1 MAYTRKQTTK
11 GGAAYYEI
19 RCQISRDA
27 PEYSTRW
34 YVPDGWSEKAIQREL
49 AKQAAEFE
57 RRCHAGEVKTK
68 KQQKAE
74 REEAKRRADAIQTV
88 RQYGERVF
96 MPAKAV
102 TISENTRAGFQSVL
116 DLHVYPVIGD
126 VKLPDVTSAMLS
138 ALLLDFQATGK
149 AHGTVIRVYTILSLL
164 FKMAYLNDVIQRN
177 PMDKVSRPKPRK
189 DEEKQTDVEAFSAEE
204 MRYIFKCLD
213 AEPLKWQCF
222 VRLLAVTGIRRGEAC
237 GLEWRS
243 VDFAANTIT
252 IRQTLNYTKAKG
264 VYIDTTK
271 NKKERVIDVD
281 PAVTALLK
289 RLRLEQSEKCIS
301 KYVFT
306 QDDSSE
312 PMFPQSPTRYFTTFG
327 RRYGV
332 QHFHPHK
339 LRHSFASIAITSGAD
354 VASVSEILGH
364 SDKAVTLRVYAH
376 SDAEARKK
384 ASGIFID
391 ALKEEKRA

>member
-11 GGAAYYEI
+11 SGAAYYEI

-74 REEAKRRADAIQTV
+74 REEAKRLADAIQTV
-88 RQYGERVF
+88 KQYGERVF
-96 MPAKAV
+96 MPAKTV

-116 DLHVYPVIGD
+116 DLHIYPVIGD
-126 VKLPDVTSAMLS
+126 MKMPDVTSAMLS

-164 FKMAYLNDVIQRN
+164 FKMAYMNDVIQRN
-177 PMDKVSRPKPRK
+177 PMDKVLRPKPRK

-222 VRLLAVTGIRRGEAC
+222 VRLLAVTGVRRGEAC

-243 VDFAANTIT
+243 VDFTANTIT
-252 IRQTLNYTKAKG
+252 VRQTLNYTKTKG

-281 PAVTALLK
+281 PAVMALLK

-306 QDDSSE
+306 QDDSAD

-332 QHFHPHK
+332 QRFHPHK

-384 ASGIFID
+384 ASSIFID

>member
-1 MAYTRKQTTK
+1 MASIKKLTDKK
-11 GGAAYYEI
+11 GDVYEF
-19 RCQISRDA
+19 RYHSSKDGVTF
-27 PEYSTRW
+27 STRW
-34 YVPDGWSEKAIQREL
+34 RPKDSWSRDTVEERLKKA
-49 AKQAAEFE
+49 ADKFE
-57 RRCHAGEVKTK
+57 ADCKAGLIKTK

-74 REEAKRRADAIQTV
+74 REEAKRLADAIQTV
-88 RQYGERVF
+88 KQYGERVF
-96 MPAKAV
+96 MPAKTV

-116 DLHVYPVIGD
+116 DLHIYPVIGD
-126 VKLPDVTSAMLS
+126 VKMPDVTSAMLS

-164 FKMAYLNDVIQRN
+164 FKMAYMNDVIQCN
-177 PMDKVSRPKPRK
+177 PMDKVPRPKPRK
-189 DEEKQTDVEAFSAEE
+189 DEEKQTDVEAFSSEE

-243 VDFAANTIT
+243 VDFKENTVT

-281 PAVTALLK
+281 PAVMALLK

-306 QDDSSE
+306 QDDSAE
-312 PMFPQSPTRYFTTFG
+312 PMFPQSPTRYFTMFG

-364 SDKAVTLRVYAH
+364 SDKAITLRVYAH

-384 ASGIFID
+384 ASNIFID
-391 ALKEEKRA
+391 ALKEKQA